1 MPKYRIELDDGR
13 RFEVDAD
20 SQELALSALGGAGA
34 AASGGERLDAAHQ
47 AARDYLNANPNARP
61 GFDISLANKLGQ
73 GVTFGWADEAAAGL
87 SALKDKIRHPFSR
100 SLSEYYTLEK
110 AMQDELLKDASK
122 KTGMVGTAAE
132 VAGGLGT
139 GLGAARSGM
148 TLLREGQALL
158 PRIGATALEGAG
170 YGAIQGA
177 GSAEDS
183 KVKGLIGGG
192 LGGAALGAAIPA
204 VTAGARKI
212 GSGVLSNI
220 EATRNPAGY
229 ADRKIAQAL
238 ERSGRTEQ
246 DVLTEMQAAG
256 GQPYALAD
264 ALDYEGR
271 RLLST
276 VTKAPGQGR
285 REALDFLQNRQ
296 ADQPDRVVNIL
307 REGFDAP
314 VTAQQTEDAL
324 RAQRTQEADI
334 NYGRARNSANFVDP
348 TPAINISDNFLSPGA
363 GRGLSG
369 GSTLPDDTV
378 EAVVRRAR
386 DMLSNGREILTDFP
400 SAFRVKRNI
409 DSMIDSAN
417 PTQQRELIPIRNAL
431 DDALA
436 KASEPYAAARDRF
449 RQQSQ
454 QIEAVDAGRNA
465 AGSALAQDVV
475 PGFQAMPADRAAPF
489 RAGFVDPFVSRIV
502 NNAAPGANRAKFSPN
517 AQSKIDAFAVPDR
530 RSDMA
535 ARLDRERRMHSTL
548 TEAAG
553 GSKTVENAADAADMG
568 IDPAVLSNLMSG
580 QFRNAGLAMATGAI
594 NKISGNTEGVRNEL
608 ARRLLPLA
616 GSEPLSALLPRVSRA
631 LKNKQKRNDKVE
643 RAVIRGLL
651 DIGAQG
657 IGRLQ

>member
-20 SQELALSALGGAGA
+20 SQELALSALGAGGG
-34 AASGGERLDAAHQ
+34 GGERLDAAHQ

-87 SALKDKIRHPFSR
+87 SALRDKARDPFGR
-100 SLSEYYTLEK
+100 PLSEYYGLEK

-122 KTGMVGTAAE
+122 KTGAVGTAAE
-132 VAGGLGT
+132 IVGGLGT
-139 GLGAARSGM
+139 GLGAAKGGL

-158 PRIGATALEGAG
+158 PRIGASALEGAG
-170 YGAIQGA
+170 YGAVQGA

-192 LGGAALGAAIPA
+192 LGGAAFGAAVPA
-204 VTAGARKI
+204 VTAGARMV

-220 EATRNPAGY
+220 EAMRNPAGY
-229 ADRKIAQAL
+229 ADRKVAQAL

-246 DVLTEMQAAG
+246 DVLSEMQAAG
-256 GQPYALAD
+256 TQPYSLAD

-276 VTKAPGQGR
+276 VTKAPGEGR
-285 REALDFLQNRQ
+285 REALKFLQDRQ
-296 ADQPDRVVNIL
+296 DDQPDRVVNIL

-314 VTAQQTEDAL
+314 RTAQQTEDAI
-324 RAQRTQEADI
+324 RAQRKLEADI
-334 NYGRARNSANFVDP
+334 NYGRARNSAGFVDP
-348 TPAINISDNFLSPGA
+348 RNAIKAADDFLSPGVVND
-363 GRGLSG
+363 SNG
-369 GSTLPDDTV
+369 GSTLADDTV

-386 DMLSNGREILTDFP
+386 DMFSNGRESLIDFP
-400 SAFRVKRNI
+400 SLFRVKRNI

-436 KASEPYAAARDRF
+436 NASEPYAAARDRF

-454 QIEAVDAGRNA
+454 QIEAVTSGRDA
-465 AGSALAQDVV
+465 AGSPLAQDVI
-475 PGFQAMPADRAAPF
+475 PGFQGMQADQMAPF
-489 RAGFVDPFVSRIV
+489 RAGFVDPLVSRIV
-502 NNAAPGANRAKFSPN
+502 NNSAPGANRAKFSPN
-517 AQSKIDAFAVPDR
+517 AQAKMDAFAVPAR
-530 RSDMA
+530 RADMMSQ
-535 ARLDRERRMHSTL
+535 LERERRMHSTL

-568 IDPAVLSNLMSG
+568 IDPAIISNLLSG
-580 QFRNAGLAMATGAI
+580 NVKGAAMAGARGAF
-594 NKISGNTEGVRNEL
+594 NQLTGNTEAVRNEL
-608 ARRLLPLA
+608 ARRLLPLQGA
-616 GSEPLSALLPRVSRA
+616 EALNVMLPRVSQA
-631 LKNKQKRNDKVE
+631 LKNKRKQNDRVE

-651 DIGAQG
+651 GLGSQG
-657 IGRLQ
+657 IGRMQ